1 VPDSEG
7 IEETGDGNT
16 KCIETSLP
24 LERLSNRKADVKMR
38 IDDEIVGNLDI
49 EYLRD

>member
-38 IDDEIVGNLDI
+38 IDEIVGNLDI